1 MGKRK
6 SIVRQA
12 TERLLS
18 MAAFGES
25 KHRDKIANGGK
36 PARDKIYS
44 GKTMDNYIDVAGR
57 FVRWARSVHG
67 CRTLEEARQF
77 VPEYLMLRCA
87 QGKSMWTVRMEV
99 SALAKLY
106 GCGINDFGVGLPE
119 RHRQDIQQHRQKKWV
134 GHFDAN
140 KHKDLVAFG
149 RTTGLRRHEMAVV
162 TPEDVWED
170 DEGRVIVH
178 VPRGKGGKERYVEA
192 LDNTPLVLAQ
202 KARTEGRELIFEGI
216 HKYAPVHEW
225 RAEFARET
233 YHRHARPLSEI
244 PLQERYIC
252 RKDKEGEIYDKK
264 AMAVASQMLGHGRLD
279 VIAQSYL

>member
-1 MGKRK
+1 MSKRK

-25 KHRDKIANGGK
+25 KHADKIANDGK

-57 FVRWARSVHG
+57 FVRWAREVHG
-67 CRTLEEARQF
+67 CRMLEDAQQF
-77 VPEYLMLRCA
+77 VSEYLLLRLA
-87 QGKSMWTVRMEV
+87 EEKSHWTIRLEA

-106 GCGINDFGVGLPE
+106 GCGINDFGVVLPE
-119 RHRQDIQQHRQKKWV
+119 RQRQDVIQHRQEKWV
-134 GHFDAN
+134 GHFNAD
-140 KHKDLVAFG
+140 KHKNLVAFG
-149 RTTGLRRHEMAVV
+149 KSTGLRRHEIAVV
-162 TPEDVWED
+162 TPADVWED
-170 DEGRVIVH
+170 GEGRVIVH
-178 VPRGKGGKERYVEA
+178 VLKGKGGKERYVEA
-192 LDNTPLVLAQ
+192 LDDTPLVLAR
-202 KARTEGRELIFEGI
+202 KAQAEGRKLIFAGI

-233 YHRHARPLSEI
+233 YYRHARPLSDI
-244 PLQERYIC
+244 PLKERYIC

-264 AMAVASQMLGHGRLD
+264 AMAIASQMLGHGRLD